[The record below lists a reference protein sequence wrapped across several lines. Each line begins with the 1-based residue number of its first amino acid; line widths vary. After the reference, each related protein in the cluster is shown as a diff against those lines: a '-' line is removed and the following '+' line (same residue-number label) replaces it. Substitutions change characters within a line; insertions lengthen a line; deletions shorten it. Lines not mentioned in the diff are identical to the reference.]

1 MRVFEALNVGWLG
14 GPFAPADTYNYAQ
27 AKLLGNVPLAAGE
40 NHYTR
45 LEFTR
50 VIEDRCITILQ
61 PDVTRPVAV
70 STLLRFAPM
79 APVGKF
85 LLNQHIYSTT
95 LTMHKTNT
103 TQPPSK
109 KKCYFK

>member
-45 LEFTR
+45 HEFTR

-61 PDVTRPVAV
+61 PDVSKTGGVTELMRIAAMASGWKIRTEARRVGKGGV
-70 STLLRFAPM
+70 STCRTRWSAY
-79 APVGKF
+79 K
-85 LLNQHIYSTT
+85 
-95 LTMHKTNT
+95 
-103 TQPPSK
+103 
-109 KKCYFK
+109 

>member
-45 LEFTR
+45 HEFTR

-61 PDVTRPVAV
+61 PDVSKTGGVTELMRIA
-70 STLLRFAPM
+70 AM
-79 APVGKF
+79 ASGWKIPINQHTCTHSLNMISEERRVGK
-85 LLNQHIYSTT
+85 
-95 LTMHKTNT
+95 
-103 TQPPSK
+103 
-109 KKCYFK
+109 KCVITCRS